1 MLLNLCFPNLQN
13 GGCKGDKLP
22 RRLAARNEEKLHHQ
36 FFSYSDAQENRNIRK
51 PGAYLE
57 LAPVAATAGA
67 TGKWG
72 LTNDKQQK
80 GPTPWD
86 GGSGS
91 SEKRRSQT
99 LDLKNEN

>member
-1 MLLNLCFPNLQN
+1 MEAVRAINYLT
-13 GGCKGDKLP
+13 DWLP
-22 RRLAARNEEKLHHQ
+22 EMKRNYTTN
-36 FFSYSDAQENRNIRK
+36 FSPTLMQKKMETFGNQAQTSSWLWW
-51 PGAYLE
+51 P
-57 LAPVAATAGA
+57 AATAGA

-72 LTNDKQQK
+72 LTNDKQRK

-99 LDLKNEN
+99 LNLKNEK